1 MQGGTIR
8 GAVFHD
14 PHHIQP
20 KPQAQG
26 LREGASSDNAP
37 CMDTKS
43 QRDPAG
49 QLAEYRAQ
57 IDAID
62 TELVRLLI
70 ARSGIVTHVKHL
82 KDAHWPSA
90 CHIRP
95 GREGQM
101 HADMFA
107 RFKGSPLGAQ
117 AGAEFWRLI
126 ISASTMIESP
136 LKIVSM
142 PATATLA
149 QCYFSPLAQYEEA
162 TTTPRLID
170 ALTHGRAE
178 IACIPYE
185 DHATIA
191 NIMAALPT
199 LRIFAYAPLVLKAGN
214 APQALFIGNVT
225 PEASGDDISYFL
237 RGETLLRLPGYH
249 ETHPSHADAIF
260 IGAHATPLHAE

>member
-1 MQGGTIR
+1 MASVTQN
-8 GAVFHD
+8 D
-14 PHHIQP
+14 P
-20 KPQAQG
+20 
-26 LREGASSDNAP
+26 S
-37 CMDTKS
+37 T
-43 QRDPAG
+43 
-49 QLAEYRAQ
+49 QLGSYRKE

-62 TELVRLLI
+62 TEMVRLLRE
-70 ARSGIVTHVKHL
+70 RSAIVAKVKQL
-82 KDAHWPSA
+82 KDAYWPSA

-95 GREGQM
+95 GREAQM

-136 LKIVSM
+136 LKIVSI
-142 PATATLA
+142 PVTATLA

-170 ALTHGRAE
+170 VLTHGRAE

-191 NIMAALPT
+191 SIMAALPT